1 MFITLTEYNNTP
13 HSKINLI
20 RINVDHICFY
30 DFFTREGKSLSL
42 ISLSNDKT
50 ISVNETP
57 EEIDKLIL
65 KAEEASAFVTA
76 RAYYQLR

>member
-1 MFITLTEYNNTP
+1 MFITLTGAVTKK
-13 HSKINLI
+13 SI
-20 RINVDHICFY
+20 RININQVLFY
-30 DFFTREGKSLSL
+30 SANKSP
-42 ISLSNDKT
+42 KT
-50 ISVNETP
+50 GSDVKVGSEPAYIVNETP